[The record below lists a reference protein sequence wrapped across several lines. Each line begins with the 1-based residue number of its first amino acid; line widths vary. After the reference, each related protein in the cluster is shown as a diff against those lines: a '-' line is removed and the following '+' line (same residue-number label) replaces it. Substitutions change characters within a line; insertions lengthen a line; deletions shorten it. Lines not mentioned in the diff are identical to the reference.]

1 MDATRARPW
10 RGDPETPP
18 MPLWFEPDR
27 SAQHLQW
34 VVAAALVLALIVVVS
49 LAVRELRLA
58 PWSLDAADD
67 STASTILPRE
77 AMSVPVLALAAG
89 QRVLVGE
96 LRPDAVAQLRSL
108 KLLKRLEEPG
118 PLGVREVRAY
128 QGVTLVFEPFERA
141 GAPRVAAIY
150 LQ

>member
-1 MDATRARPW
+1 MDASRARPW
-10 RGDPETPP
+10 RADPATPS

-27 SAQHLQW
+27 RTEHLQW
-34 VVAAALVLALIVVVS
+34 VVAAALVLALLVVVS
-49 LAVRELRLA
+49 ITVRELRFA
-58 PWSLDAADD
+58 SWSADISDD
-67 STASTILPRE
+67 STSSTVLPRE

-96 LRPDAVAQLRSL
+96 ARPDAVAQLRSL
-108 KLLKRLEEPG
+108 KLLKRMEEPV

-141 GAPRVAAIY
+141 GAPRLAAIY